1 MKLSERIRDGNSQPT
16 PAGDCWYLWL
26 DQLEELEKLE
36 TQFQAELN
44 AAKKDFEHIVQ
55 LEESLEACSQE
66 ILRLEKK
73 ERELEAENEWMRR
86 EVERVGHALYTGTK
100 TGYVGTEEDLH
111 AIGQTVEGVCETN
124 LRLMN
129 VEAYCDKLEN
139 EVIRLEDENDAL
151 SQLMNGINDELL
163 VYEKENERLRFAAKQ
178 ALMALE
184 EGYDAPKIRQ
194 DLRDALKEDE

>member
-1 MKLSERIRDGNSQPT
+1 MKLSERIRNKWDDPELLVDWFHEV
-16 PAGDCWYLWL
+16 ADDVGD
-26 DQLEELEKLE
+26 LEEKLAIAE
-36 TQFQAELN
+36 MRWRTQFRRNEQ
-44 AAKKDFEHIVQ
+44 
-55 LEESLEACSQE
+55 
-66 ILRLEKK
+66 
-73 ERELEAENEWMRR
+73 LEAENEWMRR

-139 EVIRLEDENDAL
+139 Q
-151 SQLMNGINDELL
+151 SLL
-163 VYEKENERLRFAAKQ
+163 IAENERLRFAAKQ

-194 DLRDALKEDE
+194 DLRDALKEGER

>member
-1 MKLSERIRDGNSQPT
+1 MKLSERIRNKWDDHELLVDWFHEV
-16 PAGDCWYLWL
+16 ADDVGD
-26 DQLEELEKLE
+26 LEEKLAIAE
-36 TQFQAELN
+36 MRWRTQFRRNEQ
-44 AAKKDFEHIVQ
+44 
-55 LEESLEACSQE
+55 
-66 ILRLEKK
+66 
-73 ERELEAENEWMRR
+73 LEAENEWMRR